1 MGWRSST
8 RIVAAAALAAAGC
21 ATVDPNLAAARDSWQ
36 GARYDDVVLAW
47 GAPARS
53 SRLADGRESHTWMS
67 EDAAVIRGSG
77 GAGGAGGIVFREPG
91 DPARCD
97 RTLVFSAGQV
107 VEQKW
112 LGPAAYCSRFK
123 ASRP

>member
-1 MGWRSST
+1 MAWRSST
-8 RIVAAAALAAAGC
+8 KIVAAAALAAAGC
-21 ATVDPNLAAARDSWQ
+21 ATADPDLAAARDSWQ
-36 GARYDDVVLAW
+36 GARYDDVVRAW

-53 SRLADGRESHTWMS
+53 SKQDGRESHTWMS
-67 EDAAVIRGSG
+67 EDGGVIRGRG
-77 GAGGAGGIVFREPG
+77 GVGGAGGIVFGEPG
-91 DPARCD
+91 DPAHCD
-97 RTLVFSAGQV
+97 RTLVFSRGQV